1 VALIAFSLGVVFFWL
16 AELGWDQL
24 SDRNKEVGKK
34 AGFALV
40 LVVFL
45 AATAVFVG
53 GIWGRLAGQREWWSV
68 QAIDAVTSSDVE
80 ASLLGFA
87 AGVFV
92 VWQRA
97 RLKRLC
103 RQLLLRIFSAPPP
116 APDGTRADGG
126 AATSSWLVGAVG
138 FLAVSVVAIIF
149 VFVYFPGHVTGAVSS
164 IKIGEVEAR
173 FGTSTAH
180 SARIAIQAEKT
191 ASSNR
196 FVLQKWAGVDDIWTT
211 YTEPAVNQVLVN
223 VSGTA
228 LQRSKEK
235 RKWVH
240 NFLDAFAVP
249 LSSVM
254 SCFSNE
260 FDPRYS
266 FVQDEAAPVA
276 NEWRRFSV
284 EILNQPT
291 QTDSF
296 GKLKEDFQR
305 VVVSVD
311 SYLAE
316 NHYQNDYP
324 CKSRWDTSYFDGVP
338 YDHLTAGIDQHLP
351 QIFADGYTMAF
362 IADMLSLTADPDT
375 TLQYLNAAGKKLDEG
390 DGAITGRWNFY
401 SERANALWQSD
412 NWVLDD
418 WIPDVRQARSLATR
432 IADAVEK
439 SDPSRST
446 KPLGVEEHYRM
457 LVANSENILV
467 YGYVR
472 DWLQGRHRSFLA
484 LSEPARTAKELTDWL
499 KAQSE
504 AALLVALNHS
514 SSAGELAPAEASSR
528 LILMGQS
535 YDTLGMFELLSSQ
548 AERQASN
555 EHCELAL
562 GLLNAS
568 KRVFDELRD
577 TLGDNYRALIAGFEA
592 HMNIYESVCSPL
604 TAE

>member
-1 VALIAFSLGVVFFWL
+1 MALIAFSLGVVFFWL
-16 AELGWDQL
+16 AELGWGRL
-24 SDRNKEVGKK
+24 SDENKKVCKK
-34 AGFALV
+34 AGYALV
-40 LVVFL
+40 LVAFL

-68 QAIDAVTSSDVE
+68 QAIDAATSSDVA

-92 VWQRA
+92 VWQRT
-97 RLKRLC
+97 RLKRRC
-103 RQLLLRIFSAPPP
+103 QQLLSLILSAPRP
-116 APDGTRADGG
+116 APDGTRGEGG
-126 AATSSWLVGAVG
+126 AATSPWLVGAVG
-138 FLAVSVVAIIF
+138 FLAVSVAAIIF
-149 VFVYFPGHVTGAVSS
+149 ILVYFPGHVTGAVSS
-164 IKIGEVEAR
+164 IKIGEVEAQ

-180 SARIAIQAEKT
+180 STRIAIQGEKAT
-191 ASSNR
+191 SSNR
-196 FVLQKWAGVDDIWTT
+196 FVLQRWAGVDDIWTT
-211 YTEPAVNQVLVN
+211 YTEPAVSKVLVN
-223 VSGTA
+223 LSAAA

-235 RKWVH
+235 RQWVH
-240 NFLDAFAVP
+240 KFLDAFAVP

-291 QTDSF
+291 QTDNF
-296 GKLKEDFQR
+296 YKLIEDFQR
-305 VVVSVD
+305 VVVSID
-311 SYLAE
+311 GNLAE
-316 NHYQNDYP
+316 NHYP
-324 CKSRWDTSYFDGVP
+324 CEPRRDTSYFDGTS
-338 YDHLTAGIDQHLP
+338 YQNLTAGMNQHLP

-362 IADMLSLTADPDT
+362 IADMLSLTADPGT
-375 TLQYLNAAGKKLDEG
+375 ALRYLNAAGQKLDEG

-401 SERANALWQSD
+401 SERAHARWQSD
-412 NWVLDD
+412 DWVLDD

-446 KPLGVEEHYRM
+446 KPLDVEAHYRM
-457 LVANSENILV
+457 LVANSENNLV

-484 LSEPARTAKELTDWL
+484 LSEPAGTAKELTNWL

-504 AALLVALNHS
+504 AALLVALNHP
-514 SSAGELAPAEASSR
+514 SSAGALARAEALPR

-555 EHCELAL
+555 EHCELGL

-568 KRVFDELRD
+568 KRVFDELHD
-577 TLGDNYRALIAGFEA
+577 TLGDSYPAVIAGFEA